1 MSVPRRLRPL
11 AVVAYA
17 AFVGLLLASYI
28 TPLQDILQS
37 KADISALERKVQNAE
52 QHNAVQERLVREL
65 NTPAGIE
72 RAARERYGIEKP
84 GEKVYMVRL
93 QVSGSPPPTGDPL
106 TGTRAGR
113 CPLLSLPVRSRHS
126 ETRGLRLAP

>member
-37 KADISALERKVQNAE
+37 KADISALERKVQSAE
-52 QHNAVQERLVREL
+52 THNAAQERLVREL

-72 RAARERYGIEKP
+72 RAARERYGMIKP
-84 GEKVYMVRL
+84 GERVYII
-93 QVSGSPPPTGDPL
+93 PPEG
-106 TGTRAGR
+106 
-113 CPLLSLPVRSRHS
+113 
-126 ETRGLRLAP
+126 EE

>member
-72 RAARERYGIEKP
+72 RAARERYGMVKP
-84 GEKVYMVRL
+84 GEKVYIV
-93 QVSGSPPPTGDPL
+93 G
-106 TGTRAGR
+106 
-113 CPLLSLPVRSRHS
+113 
-126 ETRGLRLAP
+126 E